1 MRRRWKIFGG
11 VGLALAVLWAWNST
25 YLVGRAGDGP
35 RFLAHRGVHQIAAG
49 PGRDAE
55 ACGANPVGP
64 ITHDFIANTLRS
76 MRAAFDHGAE
86 VVELDVHLTRDG
98 VFAVFHDWRLE
109 CQIDG
114 VGVTRA

>member
-1 MRRRWKIFGG
+1 M
-11 VGLALAVLWAWNST
+11 
-25 YLVGRAGDGP
+25 GRADDGP

-49 PGRDAE
+49 PGRDAK

-109 CQIDG
+109 CQTDG